1 MLVDFYRGVSLEIEQ
16 ENTSWAV
23 MCLDNILL
31 GAASGSY
38 FSCLLVWSK
47 LFVCAVC
54 KAARWTGSE
63 VTAASKFRLL
73 HTGNG

>member
-16 ENTSWAV
+16 DNTSWAV
-23 MCLDNILL
+23 TCLDSISF
-31 GAASGSY
+31 GAASGRY
-38 FSCLLVWSK
+38 FSCFLVWSEQ
-47 LFVCAVC
+47 FVCAVC

-63 VTAASKFRLL
+63 VTATSKFRLL